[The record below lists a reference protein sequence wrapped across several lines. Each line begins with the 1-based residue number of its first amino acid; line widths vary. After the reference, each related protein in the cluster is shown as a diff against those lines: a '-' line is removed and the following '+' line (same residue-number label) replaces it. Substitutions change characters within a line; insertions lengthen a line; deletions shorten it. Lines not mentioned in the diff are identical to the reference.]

1 MPPMVT
7 LFWLFRGKLEM
18 EKVEW
23 FNASSRRRQL
33 EGCTQVTVYK
43 FDTVNGEFC
52 VYLANSWRKTTEVP
66 DEIKLAAMLLN

>member
-7 LFWLFRGKLEM
+7 LFWLFRGRLEM

-23 FNASSRRRQL
+23 FNASSRTRQL
-33 EGCTQVTVYK
+33 ENCTRTTVFR

-52 VYLANSWRKTTEVP
+52 VYLANSWRKTCVVP
-66 DEIKLAAMLLN
+66 EEIKLASMLLN